1 MLFGSTLSIHMQS
14 FVEFFVTENGQTI
27 WKWVWVCVWERKWMR
42 EMRPSKGI
50 KLEKNCEAILILS
63 CNFVRCAEVALET
76 TSVQIRFRSE
86 NGKSFSYNISPLFS
100 RFLLQLLLLLFL
112 LFIFPF
118 TSFLYLHY
126 TSRSLLTNWICSSC
140 TRSHSVFFLS
150 LSPSLC
156 VRSIFFLR
164 ASFADW
170 LADDGFVMVYMLH
183 GQTFS
188 YRYLCSIFLAK
199 VQVRSVSIWM
209 MALN

>member
-1 MLFGSTLSIHMQS
+1 MGLGVCERGS
-14 FVEFFVTENGQTI
+14 EWE
-27 WKWVWVCVWERKWMR
+27 KWDRER
-42 EMRPSKGI
+42 GI
-50 KLEKNCEAILILS
+50 KLEKNCEAILILC
-63 CNFVRCAEVALET
+63 CNFVRCAEAALET
-76 TSVQIRFRSE
+76 TSVVFE

-100 RFLLQLLLLLFL
+100 RFLLLLLLL

-140 TRSHSVFFLS
+140 ACSHSVFFLSVS

-164 ASFADW
+164 ASFADS
-170 LADDGFVMVYMLH
+170 LVDDGFVMVYMLH